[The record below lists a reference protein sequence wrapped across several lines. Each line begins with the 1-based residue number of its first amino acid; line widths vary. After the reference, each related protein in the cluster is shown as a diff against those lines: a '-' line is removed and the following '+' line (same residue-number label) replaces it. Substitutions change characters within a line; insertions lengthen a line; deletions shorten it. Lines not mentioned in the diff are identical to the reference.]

1 MQTGPAFNIKGTV
14 MPWYAIHTRSRH
26 EDRAYA
32 GLVLKSFQAFL
43 PKIEV
48 WSKRKDRRKKIMIP
62 MFPGYLFVE
71 LLSLDN
77 QTKLNVLK
85 TFGVVRILGKP
96 RGAEPI
102 PVPDAKI
109 EAIQRLVQS
118 KVEIQQ
124 FHYPRIGEPALI
136 TDGPFKD
143 IEGVVISTD
152 YEKELFVIS
161 IELLQRAVA
170 IKLEGFQI
178 RRL

>member
-1 MQTGPAFNIKGTV
+1 
-14 MPWYAIHTRSRH
+14 
-26 EDRAYA
+26 
-32 GLVLKSFQAFL
+32 
-43 PKIEV
+43 
-48 WSKRKDRRKKIMIP
+48 

-77 QTKLNVLK
+77 QTKLDVLI

-96 RGAEPI
+96 TGAEPI
-102 PVPDAKI
+102 AVPDVKI

-152 YEKELFVIS
+152 YKKELFVIS

-178 RRL
+178 KRI